1 MPTRKNNRALD
12 VAVAYCHVILN
23 RGINI
28 ENDRWLI
35 KQASQLC
42 RAVDELGADDAD
54 VLILLAQLHNGTSEL
69 TGNVPWNEWAPKRHL
84 GVPVSMWHL
93 LYIRPEGRTDV
104 NLLQA
109 ALEIPDIPSVQDA
122 AAYADWVRRYGA
134 RAHRAGK
141 WDGVYRYQ
149 PFVDVELQAIKPDEL
164 RTIVGDRLANVALE
178 EKAALERRLSSAIFQ
193 STSGENTCG
202 SDSPRPDHQ
211 HRGDA
216 DQSG

>member
-1 MPTRKNNRALD
+1 M
-12 VAVAYCHVILN
+12 AVAYCHVILN
-23 RGINI
+23 RGISF
-28 ENDRWLI
+28 ENDKWLI
-35 KQASQLC
+35 KQAAQLC

-54 VLILLAQLHNGTSEL
+54 ALILLAQLHYGTSEL
-69 TGNVPWNEWAPKRHL
+69 IGNVPWNEWAPKRNL
-84 GVPVSMWHL
+84 GIPVSMWHL
-93 LYIRPEGRTDV
+93 LYIKPEGRTDA

-134 RAHRAGK
+134 RAHRAGR

-149 PFVDVELQAIKPDEL
+149 PFVGVERQAIQPGEL
-164 RTIVGDRLANVALE
+164 RTIVGDELANIALK
-178 EKAALERRLSSAIFQ
+178 EKATLERSLNCAIFQ
-193 STSGENTCG
+193 PTGGKDTCG
-202 SDSPRPDHQ
+202 SDSPRPDYP